1 MSRLWRLLALLPL
14 ALVWAGV
21 GALLALDA
29 SKTLHVWPWPFMVAG
44 ALLALATGH
53 LPHTPIQFTSFYR
66 WASQNNSINLFS
78 LKCCNGFCHS

>member
-29 SKTLHVWPWPFMVAG
+29 SKTLHVWPWPFMAAG

-53 LPHTPIQFTSFYR
+53 LPRNAIQFTSFYC
-66 WASQNNSINLFS
+66 WAVAGTVGAFFL
-78 LKCCNGFCHS
+78 LTLAP

>member
-21 GALLALDA
+21 GALLALEA
-29 SKTLHVWPWPFMVAG
+29 SKTLHVWPWPFMAAG

-53 LPHTPIQFTSFYR
+53 LPRTPIQFTSFYR
-66 WASQNNSINLFS
+66 WAVA
-78 LKCCNGFCHS
+78 GTVGAFCLLTLAP